1 METHIEKVVTKVTI
15 EQQTNDFADWQTKSY
30 QERLDTLEEIRQ
42 EYHRWR
48 YGAEPRLAPV
58 CRILRRQA

>member
-1 METHIEKVVTKVTI
+1 METHIEKVVAKVTI
-15 EQQTNDFADWQTKSY
+15 GQQTNDFGYWQKQSY
-30 QERLDTLEEIRQ
+30 QARIDALEEIRQ

-58 CRILRRQA
+58 CNILRRQA